1 MKPPLSW
8 YGGKQKMVKHL
19 LPLLPKHTKYIEP
32 FAGGAALFFAKPAV
46 PIEVL
51 NDTNGELVNFYRVM
65 KHPRLKAQLIRRLEA
80 TPYSRACYEEAKA
93 VYKGA
98 KASAV
103 KRAWAFF
110 LCNNWAFANAPATGW
125 AYGFG
130 ELNFALK
137 AQSQV
142 SRLPHQA
149 DRLTS
154 VYLECDDA
162 LAVIDRWDA
171 EDALFYLDPPYVD
184 TDQGHYKGYT
194 ADDFQALLDKLATI
208 KGSFILSHYNTDA
221 VPSHWPKH
229 TFTTH
234 AGSAAGKNGSGKGE
248 RTEAVWVVLNEHHSN
263 QKQLTLSLGMVF

>member
-1 MKPPLSW
+1 
-8 YGGKQKMVKHL
+8 
-19 LPLLPKHTKYIEP
+19 
-32 FAGGAALFFAKPAV
+32 
-46 PIEVL
+46 
-51 NDTNGELVNFYRVM
+51 M

-103 KRAWAFF
+103 KRAWAMFIG
-110 LCNNWAFANAPATGW
+110 CNWSFANKQFMGW
-125 AYGFG
+125 GYRDS
-130 ELNFALK
+130 ELNTMPL
-137 AQSQV
+137 QV
-142 SRLPHQA
+142 EVKLASLVTQA

-154 VYLECDDA
+154 VYLECGDA

-234 AGSAAGKNGSGKGE
+234 AGSAGGKNGSGKGE

-263 QKQLTLSLGMVF
+263 QKQLTLSLGMMF

>member
-1 MKPPLSW
+1 
-8 YGGKQKMVKHL
+8 MVKHL

-103 KRAWAFF
+103 KRAWAMFIG
-110 LCNNWAFANAPATGW
+110 CNWSFADKAYNGWAFSFDLGNLHPRYNITDI
-125 AYGFG
+125 
-130 ELNFALK
+130 N
-137 AQSQV
+137 
-142 SRLPHQA
+142 RLPHQA

-154 VYLECDDA
+154 VYLECGDA

-234 AGSAAGKNGSGKGE
+234 AGSAGGKNGSGKGE

-263 QKQLTLSLGMVF
+263 QKQLTLSLGMMF